1 MSYLQTRLLCGTPYT
16 YAVLYAN
23 YIAIKLGKKLKNLKR
38 YHLETILK
46 KAEVAIIIS
55 DERKRLG
62 AARSIT

>member
-1 MSYLQTRLLCGTPYT
+1 M
-16 YAVLYAN
+16 LYAN